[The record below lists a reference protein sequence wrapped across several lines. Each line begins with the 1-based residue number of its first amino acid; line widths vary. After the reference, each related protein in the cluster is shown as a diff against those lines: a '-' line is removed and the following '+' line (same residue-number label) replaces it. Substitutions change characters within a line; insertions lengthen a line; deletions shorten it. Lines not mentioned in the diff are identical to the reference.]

1 MLLLNYHYVHVKAPL
16 HKQQQTKSLI
26 HYEYFKEK
34 NLVSMNVTT
43 PGE

>member
-1 MLLLNYHYVHVKAPL
+1 MLLLNYHYFVVGN
-16 HKQQQTKSLI
+16 KQQYTKSLI